1 MKWQP
6 TSVFLSGESLGQRS
20 LAGYHPEGCRE
31 LDTTGQLTY
40 TKEAEALHS
49 ENAGERNH
57 TGHKQMDDEPFS
69 WPEESIV
76 SK

>member
-6 TSVFLSGESLGQRS
+6 TSVFLSGESPGQRS